1 MSRTARCCCGAFSI
15 EVSGEPTL
23 NAVCHCDSCK
33 RRTGSAF
40 GWSAYFRDEDI
51 GVRTGELAV
60 YTFKGPPEGRR
71 WFCPTC
77 GSTVMWEGGDFMPGQ
92 TGFAGG
98 CFASTPLPE
107 PNITAREHG
116 RYAWVS
122 LPETWTKIELP

>member
-1 MSRTARCCCGAFSI
+1 MMRVARCCCQACSV
-15 EVSGEPTL
+15 EVEGEPTL

-51 GVRTGELAV
+51 KARHGELAT

-77 GSTVMWEGGDFMPGQ
+77 GSTVMWEGGDGQ

-107 PNITAREHG
+107 PNISARDAQ
-116 RYAWVS
+116 RCAWVS
-122 LPETWTKIELP
+122 LPEHWMKVSPP